1 MSKREIDALAS
12 ILTDPEN
19 LSRTADEVAILIL
32 DKVNLFRAE
41 EVRRVAD
48 EVIEAVEG
56 DRAEGIPRRILDAI
70 DDKRSTTHRIA
81 VVGQIQYDEAPGI
94 HTVVLGPFTARGY
107 VDSPEKFIRAT
118 TGETASRDAGQ
129 GLAWDSKT
137 KRGRGRFM
145 LVPVLRSAR
154 DAWDFYR
161 GEAPAP
167 EIAQVATEWKPR
179 EIEPI
184 CTCGLPHGL
193 TCRFCG
199 TDMERHCFRHEP
211 AAEVHRCKK

>member
-1 MSKREIDALAS
+1 MAAILA
-12 ILTDPEN
+12 DPEN
-19 LSRTADEVAILIL
+19 SSRTADEVAERILAA
-32 DKVNLFRAE
+32 VNLFRTE
-41 EVRRVAD
+41 EVRRVAED
-48 EVIEAVEG
+48 VIEAVEG

-81 VVGQIQYDEAPGI
+81 VVGQIKYDEAPGI
-94 HTVVLGPFTARGY
+94 HTVVLGPFSARGY
-107 VDSPEKFIRAT
+107 LDSPEKFIRAT
-118 TGETASRDAGQ
+118 AGETASRDAGQ

-137 KRGRGRFM
+137 KRGKGRFM

-167 EIAQVATEWKPR
+167 ELVQAVTEWTPR
-179 EIEPI
+179 EIEPV

-193 TCRFCG
+193 ACRFCG
-199 TDMERHCFRHEP
+199 ADMERHCQRHDP
-211 AAEVHRCKK
+211 VADVHRCKR